1 MWASE
6 ATNERHKFNLHLNL
20 VIWQTCGIRFS
31 CCIGHMCCHLCH
43 TWIPLRLVS
52 IWSENCYE
60 KSAVRDWHLTL
71 IFLLLLFIP
80 PSIISSSGRKGLLY
94 HPIGTTPSSPLL
106 PTIDDSSP
114 LFQCGDASSTKPST
128 HISSPPISEV
138 FKIPTIVKSTIS
150 TTGINEAA
158 RELVHSYDTTLP
170 SDNMF

>member
-1 MWASE
+1 MLGSLLYIGKIIDKAPKAMRASE
-6 ATNERHKFNLHLNL
+6 TTNKRHKFNLHLNL

-31 CCIGHMCCHLCH
+31 CCIGHVCCHLCH

-52 IWSENCYE
+52 VWSENCYE
-60 KSAVRDWHLTL
+60 ESRVRDWHLTL

-80 PSIISSSGRKGLLY
+80 PSI
-94 HPIGTTPSSPLL
+94 L

-114 LFQCGDASSTKPST
+114 LCGDAFSTKPST

-158 RELVHSYDTTLP
+158 RELVHSYGTTLP
-170 SDNMF
+170 SDNIF